1 MENLDLFMLQQARSG
16 KLQTALML
24 SLLLGFPFPTEKV
37 DLITGSTRR
46 PRAPTTELWASGGA
60 PALTN
65 NGAETQVQAGWRAGP
80 NRQRALMEVLVRRCF
95 RRERHDSLS
104 LER

>member
-1 MENLDLFMLQQARSG
+1 
-16 KLQTALML
+16 ML

-60 PALTN
+60 PALTTMEQKHRSRLD
-65 NGAETQVQAGWRAGP
+65 GELVQTDREHLWKCWCAV
-80 NRQRALMEVLVRRCF
+80 VLGGSAMTVC
-95 RRERHDSLS
+95 H
-104 LER
+104 